1 MSFNKLIAK
10 VEQAEQALEAQERRV
25 AADWRQVKTS
35 WKEMWTPGRI
45 VVAGLVGG
53 FLIGRTD
60 PVRGLARSGGLMQ
73 LATTLTSLLTS
84 SIAKSAATEAEHA
97 AASAEDIAAEV
108 APDSASAM
116 RHAAQAESVA
126 PVEP

>member
-1 MSFNKLIAK
+1 MSFDKLVAK
-10 VEQAEQALEAQERRV
+10 VEQAEHALEAQERVV
-25 AADWRQVKTS
+25 AADWRQLKGS

-45 VVAGLVGG
+45 IVAGLVGG

-60 PVRGLARSGGLMQ
+60 PIRGLARSGGLMQ

-84 SIAKSAATEAEHA
+84 GIAKSAATEAEHA

-108 APDSASAM
+108 APDSVAAM
-116 RHAAQAESVA
+116 RHAAQTASVE

>member
-1 MSFNKLIAK
+1 MSFKKLIAK
-10 VEQAEQALEAQERRV
+10 VEQAEHALEAQERAV
-25 AADWRQVKTS
+25 AADWRQLKGS

-45 VVAGLVGG
+45 IVAGLIGG

-60 PVRGLARSGGLMQ
+60 PIRGLARSGGLMQ

-84 SIAKSAATEAEHA
+84 GIAKSAASEAEHA

-108 APDSASAM
+108 APDSAAAM
-116 RHAAQAESVA
+116 RHAAQTESV
-126 PVEP
+126 EP